1 MTAEAG
7 VRWGILFAMV
17 SQIGR
22 SELPILKLW
31 AFMIPPKKLVV
42 NIKNK
47 KIRKEIK
54 IPHHAEGDG
63 DIRTVEGFGI
73 GVAICCVKRYNINRK
88 KTSAE

>member
-1 MTAEAG
+1 MGHPVCNGVTNRKKRTA
-7 VRWGILFAMV
+7 IL
-17 SQIGR
+17 R
-22 SELPILKLW
+22 LW
-31 AFMIPPKKLVV
+31 TFMIPPKKLVV

-73 GVAICCVKRYNINRK
+73 DVAICCVKRYNINRK